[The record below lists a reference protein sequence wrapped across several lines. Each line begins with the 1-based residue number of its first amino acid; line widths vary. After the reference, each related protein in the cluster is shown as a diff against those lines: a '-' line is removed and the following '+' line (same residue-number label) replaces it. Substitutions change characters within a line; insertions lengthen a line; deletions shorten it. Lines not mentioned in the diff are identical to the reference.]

1 MSHGKVPVGPKHY
14 TPEQGALLILLPLPQ
29 SNNSF
34 SKKTVH
40 TYQPTSPWP
49 MACSLPR
56 LGYWFVEEC
65 RCQSPRLFP
74 RLLPKFLHP
83 SDPIHRAM
91 WLQGPQRMVGNRNE
105 LNKCPS
111 CVQRFAFP
119 SGAIL
124 LLWGTAY
131 RRRSA
136 SAQSII
142 TRARPLDCTT
152 QFSCNNATVM
162 SG

>member
-29 SNNSF
+29 SINSF

-49 MACSLPR
+49 MACSLPDWVIGSWR
-56 LGYWFVEEC
+56 NAGVKALASSPGFFLNSYILVIPSTGPCGSRVHREWLGIEMSSISALVACNDLLSQVE
-65 RCQSPRLFP
+65 
-74 RLLPKFLHP
+74 
-83 SDPIHRAM
+83 
-91 WLQGPQRMVGNRNE
+91 
-105 LNKCPS
+105 PS
-111 CVQRFAFP
+111 CSF
-119 SGAIL
+119 G
-124 LLWGTAY
+124 GTAY

-142 TRARPLDCTT
+142 TRDRPLDCTT